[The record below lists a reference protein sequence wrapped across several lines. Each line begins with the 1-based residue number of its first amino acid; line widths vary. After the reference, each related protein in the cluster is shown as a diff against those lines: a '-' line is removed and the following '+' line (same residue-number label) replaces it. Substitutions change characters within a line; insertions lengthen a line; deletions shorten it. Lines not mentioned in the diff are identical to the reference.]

1 MSRPPRMRPTF
12 ELPLETAPDT
22 VLGALRDVMES
33 DRKGIGGV
41 VFRRTAVLWLT
52 RERRRFY
59 SPCLHVHFGH
69 GEGGQRTLLGRFA
82 PHPNVWTGFM
92 AGYGVLTMIALL
104 SLVYGYVQWT
114 MHHPPYAL
122 LGFPA
127 AVALI
132 GFEYGAAFIGQGL
145 GAEQMYALRRL
156 LDTALSAAAG
166 EDDEP
171 GSTVSDELAL
181 VRDGGL

>member
-12 ELPLETAPDT
+12 ELPLGVRGPSQDA
-22 VLGALRDVMES
+22 VLDGLRVVMS
-33 DRKGIGGV
+33 RDPAGIGGV

-59 SPCLHVHFGH
+59 SPCLHVHFGSRPD
-69 GEGGQRTLLGRFA
+69 GERTLLGRFA

-92 AGYGVLTMIALL
+92 AGYGVLSMVALL
-104 SLVYGYVQWT
+104 SIVYAYVQWSLGHT
-114 MHHPPYAL
+114 PWAA

-127 AVALI
+127 ALALM

-145 GAEQMYALRRL
+145 GAEQMYTLRRL
-156 LDTALSAAAG
+156 LDEVLEGGERGTA
-166 EDDEP
+166 
-171 GSTVSDELAL
+171 SDAPSPPPTNAP
-181 VRDGGL
+181 

>member
-1 MSRPPRMRPTF
+1 MRPTF
-12 ELPLETAPDT
+12 ELSLPAHAPEDGA
-22 VLGALRDVMES
+22 VLDALRGAMAK
-33 DRKGIGGV
+33 DREGVGGV
-41 VFRRTAVLWLT
+41 VFRSTAVLWLT

-59 SPCLHVHFGH
+59 SPCLHVHFGTDPD
-69 GEGGQRTLLGRFA
+69 GQRTLLGRFA

-92 AGYGVLTMIALL
+92 AGYGVLSMIALL

-127 AVALI
+127 AAALI

-145 GAEQMYALRRL
+145 GAEQMYALRKL
-156 LDTALSAAAG
+156 LDSALEEAADSA
-166 EDDEP
+166 
-171 GSTVSDELAL
+171 T
-181 VRDGGL
+181 

>member
-12 ELPLETAPDT
+12 ELALSPTSDE
-22 VLGALRDVMES
+22 VLAALRDVMS
-33 DRKGIGGV
+33 GDREGIGGV

-59 SPCLHVHFGH
+59 SPCLHVHFGTNER
-69 GEGGQRTLLGRFA
+69 GERTLLGRFA

-104 SLVYGYVQWT
+104 CLVYGYVQWT
-114 MHHPPYAL
+114 MHHVPYAL

-145 GAEQMYALRRL
+145 GAEQMYTLRKL
-156 LDTALSAAAG
+156 LDSALAAAG
-166 EDDEP
+166 QADGSLDDEIP
-171 GSTVSDELAL
+171 AELAL
-181 VRDGGL
+181 VRDGGV